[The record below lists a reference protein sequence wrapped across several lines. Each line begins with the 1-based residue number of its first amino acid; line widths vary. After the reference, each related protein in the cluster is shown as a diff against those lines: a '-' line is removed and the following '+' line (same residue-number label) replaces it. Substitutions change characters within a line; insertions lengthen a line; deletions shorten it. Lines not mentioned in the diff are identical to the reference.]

1 MEEQIL
7 NMQQK
12 IRGLEKQISEIQRS
26 CSHIYYEADGYR
38 TCTKCRKSE
47 SVHY

>member
-1 MEEQIL
+1 MEKKISL
-7 NMQQK
+7 MQQK
-12 IRGLEKQISEIQRS
+12 IRRLEEKVSEIQRS
-26 CSHIYYEADGYR
+26 CSHIFYEAGGYR